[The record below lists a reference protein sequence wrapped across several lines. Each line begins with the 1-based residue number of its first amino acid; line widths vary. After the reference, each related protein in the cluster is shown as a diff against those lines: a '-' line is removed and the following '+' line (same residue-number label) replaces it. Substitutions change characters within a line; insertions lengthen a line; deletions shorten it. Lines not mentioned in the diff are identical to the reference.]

1 MQAINR
7 SFREIIEGT
16 KQFIIPVFQRDYS
29 WETEQCQRLWDDI
42 LRASNGDNGGH
53 FLGSFVYAEESAGA
67 AFSSW
72 LIIDGQQRLTT
83 LTLLL
88 LALRDHIQEID
99 WIGTDPTEDPTPE
112 QIDAS
117 FLKNERLT
125 GDRNYKLALRRH
137 DAETMRTLV
146 DGKDP
151 SEIERVS
158 ELIVDAYGYFKGLL
172 NSSGVDPAKVYQG
185 IARLNI
191 VDVKLEPRDN
201 PQLVFESLNSTGV
214 DLTLG
219 DKVRNYLLMGL
230 PEVDQTR
237 LYNDHWSKL
246 ENDFRRV
253 GTVPDSFIRDY
264 IALKQNSTTQTRE
277 DKVYDEFKQFWPSS
291 NAESTGGL
299 LADMVRFARY
309 YVSFLRPSLTQHKAL
324 VDPMTNVRSG
334 GVGNAHGMLIM
345 RLYDCYERG
354 LLTEQ
359 DFIQALRLIKSYL
372 LRRAVIGLQTRDYWS
387 VFARMA
393 YSVSED
399 SAFESFQV
407 ALARRSYNYR
417 FPSDQ
422 EFTQAFQENSLYGL
436 RICFH
441 ILERLENAGQPEQS
455 PTSTYSIEHIMPQ
468 HIDNVLEWQ
477 KMLGDDWKADH
488 EVWLHRL
495 GNLTLTAYNPAYS
508 NKPFAEK
515 NSIPGGF
522 NESAVRLNQYVKD
535 QKIWTAK
542 EMERRGRL
550 LAERALNIWSYHNA
564 DERLIRE
571 ERIRELQARAGTR
584 SVDSLEMSD
593 HVRQLLSSIQSAVR
607 ELGDSIEVI
616 ENRSLCYYDD
626 SASFF
631 AELLPGAYHVRL
643 LVPLDFDEVE
653 DTEGLANNANDY
665 KFLRHVTH
673 RDCGVFIDIREKHHI
688 AASMPII
695 NQALN
700 MAAD

>member
-1 MQAINR
+1 MPAT
-7 SFREIIEGT
+7 SFGISIHR
-16 KQFIIPVFQRDYS
+16 F
-29 WETEQCQRLWDDI
+29 
-42 LRASNGDNGGH
+42 H
-53 FLGSFVYAEESAGA
+53 
-67 AFSSW
+67 
-72 LIIDGQQRLTT
+72 
-83 LTLLL
+83 
-88 LALRDHIQEID
+88 
-99 WIGTDPTEDPTPE
+99 TD
-112 QIDAS
+112 AV
-117 FLKNERLT
+117 
-125 GDRNYKLALRRH
+125 LALRRH

-151 SEIERVS
+151 SEGERVS
-158 ELIVDAYGYFKGLL
+158 ELIMDAYGYFKDLL

-185 IARLNI
+185 IARMNI

-201 PQLVFESLNSTGV
+201 PQLVFESLNSTGI

-230 PEVDQTR
+230 PEADQTR

-246 ENDFRRV
+246 ENDFRRA

-264 IALKQNSTTQTRE
+264 IALKQKSTTQTRE

-291 NAESTGGL
+291 DAESTGGL
-299 LADMVRFARY
+299 LGDMVRFARY
-309 YVSFLRPSLTQHKAL
+309 YVSFLWPSLTQHKAL
-324 VDPMTNVRSG
+324 LAPMTNVRSG
-334 GVGNAHGMLIM
+334 GVGNTHGMLIM
-345 RLYDCYERG
+345 RLYDCFERG
-354 LLTEQ
+354 LLTER
-359 DFIQALRLIKSYL
+359 DFIQALQLIKSYL
-372 LRRAVIGLQTRDYWS
+372 LRRAVMGLQTRDYWS

-393 YSVSED
+393 HSVSED

-422 EFTQAFQENSLYGL
+422 EFTQAFQENNLYGL

-468 HIDNVLEWQ
+468 HIDNVPEWQ
-477 KMLGDDWKADH
+477 KMLGDEWKAEH
-488 EVWLHRL
+488 EIWLHRL
-495 GNLTLTAYNPAYS
+495 GNLTLTAYNPTYS
-508 NKPFAEK
+508 NRPFAEK
-515 NSIPGGF
+515 KSIPGGF

-535 QKIWTAK
+535 QERWTAK
-542 EMERRGRL
+542 GMERRGNL
-550 LAERALNIWSYHNA
+550 LAERSLSIWPYHNA

-593 HVRQLLSSIQSAVR
+593 HVRQLLSSIQSAIR

-616 ENRSLCYYDD
+616 ENRSVCYYDD
-626 SASFF
+626 STSFF
-631 AELLPGAYHVRL
+631 AELLPGTYHVRL

-653 DTEGLANNANDY
+653 DPEGLAINANDY

-673 RDCGVFIDIREKHHI
+673 RDCGVFIDIRGKQHI
-688 AASMPII
+688 AVAMPMVR
-695 NQALN
+695 QAFN